1 MQEKKIVVGLASI
14 WAGGGHHALRD
25 YLFEELLPHQEF
37 DLFRFDHSDK
47 SYDQFNDAFLG
58 KFPDLF
64 DIIYNNIPNEY
75 PAVSA
80 LHLVEECERFI
91 KDVNPDVLIATNY
104 GLSSA
109 FALVKKTLKLNFVN
123 VYAIPDY
130 GRVGIAAFPA
140 NPYLKPDHV
149 LVFDTEAKK
158 GIVSELNFPKNDI
171 SVSGYVAKQSF
182 IKYVAE
188 NEKKSK
194 EELIAEVGLPL
205 AANKTT
211 YLVTG
216 GAGGVI
222 NKADPLLKK
231 IAALQKK
238 DAAFKQK
245 NQYLIITGK
254 NEKYFKKITKA
265 RAKSPEWSN
274 IIPVGWINHETYAKL
289 QLLADAP
296 ILITIAPAT
305 INELLEA
312 KCGPFII
319 HHSRKA
325 QEQANV
331 DFVLQKKFGVFV
343 PRAKEVIK
351 LLLKGISAKKNQ
363 DFITRTEVYRQE
375 RMKKKELLPAEI
387 CAIYNKHISPKR
399 KNDKKNLKFKLDIT
413 KLLTR
418 DLFMIFLMMLPA
430 SIIYGYAQYYKQKS
444 ALFKNKYMGALYN
457 TWHKFW
463 SAVID

>member
-1 MQEKKIVVGLASI
+1 MQEKTIVVGLASI

-25 YLFEELLPHQEF
+25 YLYEELLPHQEF
-37 DLFRFDHSDK
+37 DIHRFDHSDK

-64 DIIYNNIPNEY
+64 DIIYNNIPNEF

-91 KDVNPDVLIATNY
+91 KEVNPDILIATNY

-123 VYAIPDY
+123 IYAIPDY

-149 LVFDTEAKK
+149 LVFDSEAKK
-158 GIVSELNFPKNDI
+158 GIVEELNFPKNNI
-171 SVSGYVAKQSF
+171 SVSGYVAKKSF
-182 IKYVAE
+182 IKIIEE
-188 NEKKSK
+188 NIHKTK
-194 EELIAEVGLPL
+194 EQLIAEIELPL
-205 AANKTT
+205 SANKKT

-222 NKADPLLKK
+222 NKAEPLLKK
-231 IAALQKK
+231 IAAFQKK
-238 DAAFKQK
+238 DLAFQAN
-245 NQYLIITGK
+245 NQFVIITGK
-254 NEKYFKKITKA
+254 NEKYFKKLSKLQ
-265 RAKSPEWSN
+265 AKKIEWCN
-274 IIPVGWINHETYAKL
+274 IIPVGWIAHEQYAKL

-305 INELLEA
+305 INEFLEA

-331 DFVLQKKFGVFV
+331 DFVIQKKFGVFL
-343 PRAKEVIK
+343 PRSKDVLK
-351 LLLKGISAKKNQ
+351 LLIKGISPRKTQ
-363 DFITRTEVYRQE
+363 DFITRTEAYKQE
-375 RMKKKELLPAEI
+375 RTKKKELLPAEI
-387 CAIYNKHISPKR
+387 CAIYKQHISPNR
-399 KNDKKNLKFKLDIT
+399 RNDKKKLKFKLDIT

-418 DLFMIFLMMLPA
+418 DLFMIFLMMLPY

-444 ALFKNKYMGALYN
+444 ALFRNKYMGALYN

-463 SAVID
+463 STIID